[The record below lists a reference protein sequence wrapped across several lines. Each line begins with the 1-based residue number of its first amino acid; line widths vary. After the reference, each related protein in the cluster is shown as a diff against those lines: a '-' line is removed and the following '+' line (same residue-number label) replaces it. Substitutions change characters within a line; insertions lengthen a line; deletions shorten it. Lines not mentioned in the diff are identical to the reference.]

1 MRNKKLLLDVIMIA
15 VIATLYSKNMI
26 SLAYHEIVGLA
37 LCLLFA
43 LHIVFNRKWVYAV
56 SRNWHNMNTRT
67 KLNAVIDIMLIVCWV
82 MVMVTGV
89 LISKKIFHFEF
100 SGIWIRL
107 HFFTGAAALILTGIH
122 LALHRNFFA
131 GIFRKRFA
139 AVIMIVLTLS
149 GLYGITRINMGT
161 WLAAPFIERQ
171 HREGGHAGGRRQHG
185 QEPFD
190 PMKAFD
196 AVFGTISVLLVV
208 NAGEYIIE
216 KAIAKKD

>member
-1 MRNKKLLLDVIMIA
+1 MRNKRLVLDVAMIV
-15 VIATLYSKNMI
+15 VISTLYSKNII

-37 LCLLFA
+37 LCLLF
-43 LHIVFNRKWVYAV
+43 LVHIVFNRKWISAV
-56 SRNWHNMNTRT
+56 SHDWTNMNART
-67 KLNAVIDIMLIVCWV
+67 KMNAVIDILLLVSWV

-107 HFFTGAAALILTGIH
+107 HFFTGAVALILTGIH

-131 GIFRKRFA
+131 GIFRKKFF
-139 AVIMIVLTLS
+139 AVIMIALTLA
-149 GLYGITRINMGT
+149 GFWGVTRINMIT
-161 WLAAPFIERQ
+161 WLKAPFVERE
-171 HREGGHAGGRRQHG
+171 HKPEGRPEGGGRQQHG

-196 AVFGTISVLLVV
+196 AVFGTISILLVI

-216 KAIAKKD
+216 RAIKR